1 MARAAAPYMRD
12 AAKREME
19 GGGAPSDRC
28 IINVSSTSG
37 LHGNVGQ
44 ANYAAAKVAALR
56 GTGAGP
62 VRAGHGSR
70 PALQAGIVGLTKTIA
85 KEWGAFGVRANAVPA
100 ALPSRSLACARRRA
114 RVRGGSVGRL
124 WDDRDA
130 DDERFCLRGGRGLA
144 RPCRPGAVRDA
155 SATRPQAVEV
165 GGQAVQQGL
174 PPEVAKMWEGGPL
187 LRAMVPL
194 NRKGRPE
201 EAAGGILFLASPHA
215 SYVTGHTLEV
225 TGGMGI

>member
-70 PALQAGIVGLTKTIA
+70 PAHQAGIVGLTKTIA

-100 ALPSRSLACARRRA
+100 APPSRSLACARRRA
-114 RVRGGSVGRL
+114 RVRGGSVGRI

-144 RPCRPGAVRDA
+144 RPCREPSV
-155 SATRPQAVEV
+155 TRPRHARRRSRSAGRRCSRGCLPRWPRCGRAARCCGRWCPSTGR
-165 GGQAVQQGL
+165 GGRRRR
-174 PPEVAKMWEGGPL
+174 
-187 LRAMVPL
+187 RA
-194 NRKGRPE
+194 
-201 EAAGGILFLASPHA
+201 AS
-215 SYVTGHTLEV
+215 SFWRRRTRL
-225 TGGMGI
+225 M